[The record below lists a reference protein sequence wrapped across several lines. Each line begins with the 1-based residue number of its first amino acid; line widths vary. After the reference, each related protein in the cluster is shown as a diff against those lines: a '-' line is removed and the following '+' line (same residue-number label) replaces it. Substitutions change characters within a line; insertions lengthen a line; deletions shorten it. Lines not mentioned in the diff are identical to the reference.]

1 MQRALRISGV
11 LLRVVGGA
19 ILLLLVFMF
28 LLMVLLAWFPRAQPE
43 FVGCQ
48 FGQPNMEVR
57 DLSAPDSSEAGE
69 GQEAPGYGLGIPG
82 LGGCAIYFDT
92 PRPGAFD

>member
-11 LLRVVGGA
+11 LLRVVGWA
-19 ILLLLVFMF
+19 VLLLLVFMF
-28 LLMVLLAWFPRAQPE
+28 LFMILLAWFPRAQPE

-57 DLSAPDSSEAGE
+57 DLSGPDPSGE
-69 GQEAPGYGLGIPG
+69 GREAPGYEFGIPG

-92 PRPGAFD
+92 PRPRAFD